1 MSIFSVT
8 ADDIFQKNLVKP
20 HSEITYKRDVI
31 LIETI
36 NLSPGLRELKAYGD
50 LWKIFTNLLTVSE

>member
-20 HSEITYKRDVI
+20 HSKITYKGDFT
-31 LIETI
+31 LPMKI
-36 NLSPGLRELKAYGD
+36 NLSPGLR
-50 LWKIFTNLLTVSE
+50 